1 MTKSIRSLIAPNR
14 NWEKAVPSRLTSS
27 CTALHRTVASPH
39 HPDTATMAPQTR
51 SRTSGRTAKLSM
63 DALATRTAP
72 EASSKSSVAKKPK
85 VHRPSE
91 PGPKQLHFPARN
103 KTIRTYGKGK
113 PRRSLPSKTPD
124 QSTLTQIGWI
134 PSTYQEDEDDMDGL
148 IDLSMDDES
157 DVQKTEGR
165 KATRRGSKR
174 RKTTGDLDTVPDSTA
189 GSSFHTQ
196 TLTQMPSFMSG
207 QQSEDDE
214 VEEEFNFDEQE
225 DEHKIATKMP
235 NSDKKLGDSSSLEE
249 RNKGSTPSPEKAV
262 SQPTHGPTPAHVS
275 QTPRKQIVNREVI
288 PSSQPS
294 PFTPNLGIGER
305 YWSQMNRTPL
315 QEKSTNVDAPTPT
328 VSRKRP
334 RTLEIAD
341 SWSTV
346 NGGMG
351 SSPSRGKV
359 HRTPLKEINL
369 ADVAERSIVLGETP
383 IRNNETTTTKEAGN
397 AEVDSVLRTAPEMET
412 PEKREGPSQKST
424 RSAENIILDSE
435 DEFDFELEDDSGAD
449 DEAPGTPTP
458 ATRAHSQG
466 NAGPVTEDAGALV
479 QSAHKSRTIPSQPPS
494 TQRNSTPD
502 PQPENDEAEPETP
515 SPSPQRRT
523 SISSIVEADKGTP
536 LSSPQKTSPAL
547 PPSTRIGL
555 NHRSQALST
564 VSSPQKG
571 SPAMPS
577 VSQLGFRYKSQAF
590 ESQRVPFERIQQ
602 LGPQTDR
609 SDIIVSVHPEHAE
622 QITEG
627 NKTHEFRDYRI
638 PQTVGRIW
646 IYITR
651 PVCALKYMA
660 TISGAKEPGQI
671 YDDQGV
677 GNEEFNDGK
686 GLKFAYEL
694 KQVYELNNPVSLARM
709 KENGWV
715 EEAPAKYVYVPPAV
729 LGELMGNLRCA
740 IFVEPGEPQ
749 SSQADMSVSQEVE
762 IQLRSDIAH
771 STRVGCMVSSPA
783 HSQRRDVAGD
793 TDIIPSSQGKGEFTS
808 SPPQAIVAA
817 TNKPVFAKPAVPASR
832 SQRSVHWVEDS
843 PVGRRAHQ
851 SSQHAEGYAV
861 RPSQATTASAPSSPS
876 QRLPSYRGQPILI
889 SSQSQP
895 SIPVSPPT
903 KAAASQMGP
912 RSSGVVSDLRE
923 QGEDVVVGDSPVRR
937 RGVEMQSSS
946 ALPGSSQ
953 GLFALGSGEPDSLLD
968 DSRVRQPPDIVW
980 DSEGEID

>member
-1 MTKSIRSLIAPNR
+1 
-14 NWEKAVPSRLTSS
+14 
-27 CTALHRTVASPH
+27 
-39 HPDTATMAPQTR
+39 MAPQTR
-51 SRTSGRTAKLSM
+51 SRASGGTAQSSL
-63 DALATRTAP
+63 DDLVTRTAP
-72 EASSKSSVAKKPK
+72 EASSKSSAAKKPK
-85 VHRPSE
+85 VYRRSE
-91 PGPKQLHFPARN
+91 PSPRQLYFPARN

-113 PRRSLPSKTPD
+113 ARRSLPSKTAD

-134 PSTYQEDEDDMDGL
+134 PSTYQEEEDDMEGL
-148 IDLSMDDES
+148 IDLTMDDE
-157 DVQKTEGR
+157 DDAQKAEHR
-165 KATRRGSKR
+165 KATRRSSKR

-214 VEEEFNFDEQE
+214 VEEEFKLDDDEAEQ
-225 DEHKIATKMP
+225 KVATKMP
-235 NSDKKLGDSSSLEE
+235 GSTKKLENSSSLGEKM
-249 RNKGSTPSPEKAV
+249 KGSTPSPQKGV
-262 SQPTHGPTPAHVS
+262 SQPPQGTTPAHVS
-275 QTPRKQIVNREVI
+275 QTPQKQIVDRAVI

-305 YWSQMNRTPL
+305 YWSQMDRTPL
-315 QEKSTNVDAPTPT
+315 QERSTNVDAPTPT
-328 VSRKRP
+328 ISRKRP

-351 SSPSRGKV
+351 SSPPRAKV
-359 HRTPLKEINL
+359 HRTPLKEITL
-369 ADVAERSIVLGETP
+369 ADVAERSIILGETP
-383 IRNNETTTTKEAGN
+383 VRDNEATATAEASN
-397 AEVDSVLRTAPEMET
+397 PRVDSALRNVSTVET
-412 PEKREGPSQKST
+412 PEKRDGLSQKST
-424 RSAENIILDSE
+424 RSAGDIVLDSE
-435 DEFDFELEDDSGAD
+435 DDFDFELEDDSGAN

-458 ATRAHSQG
+458 AARAHALEG
-466 NAGPVTEDAGALV
+466 TGPVAQGAGASV
-479 QSAHKSRTIPSQPPS
+479 QSPHESSIIPSQRPA

-502 PQPENDEAEPETP
+502 PQPESDEAEPETP

-547 PPSTRIGL
+547 PSSARIGS

-564 VSSPQKG
+564 ISSPQKG
-571 SPAMPS
+571 SPAMPP

-609 SDIIVSVHPEHAE
+609 SDIITSIHPEHAE
-622 QITEG
+622 QIAEG
-627 NKTHEFRDYRI
+627 IKTHEFRNYRI

-671 YDDQGV
+671 SHDDKGV
-677 GNEEFNDGK
+677 GNDEFNEGK

-729 LGELMGNLRCA
+729 LGELMANLRRA
-740 IFVEPGEPQ
+740 LFEEPGEPQ
-749 SSQADMSVSQEVE
+749 SSQVDMSVSQEVDM
-762 IQLRSDIAH
+762 QLRSDIAY
-771 STRVGCMVSSPA
+771 STQAGCMVTSPA
-783 HSQRRDVAGD
+783 HSQKRDAAGD
-793 TDIIPSSQGKGEFTS
+793 ANIIPSSQEHEKEELAS
-808 SPPQAIVAA
+808 SPPHATAAA
-817 TNKPVFAKPAVPASR
+817 TDKPVFAKPAVPASR

-843 PVGRRAHQ
+843 PVGRRVQHG
-851 SSQHAEGYAV
+851 SQRAEGYTV

-903 KAAASQMGP
+903 KAAPPQMVP
-912 RSSGVVSDLRE
+912 QSSGLVSGL
-923 QGEDVVVGDSPVRR
+923 GEEDAVVGDSPVRR
-937 RGVEMQSSS
+937 RRAEPPSSS
-946 ALPGSSQ
+946 ALLGSSQ
-953 GLFALGSGEPDSLLD
+953 GFLAYGSGEPDSLLD

>member
-1 MTKSIRSLIAPNR
+1 M
-14 NWEKAVPSRLTSS
+14 
-27 CTALHRTVASPH
+27 
-39 HPDTATMAPQTR
+39 
-51 SRTSGRTAKLSM
+51 
-63 DALATRTAP
+63 TRTAP
-72 EASSKSSVAKKPK
+72 EASSKSSVAKKAK
-85 VHRPSE
+85 VYRGSE
-91 PGPKQLHFPARN
+91 PAPKQLHFPARN

-113 PRRSLPSKTPD
+113 ARRSLPSKTPD

-134 PSTYQEDEDDMDGL
+134 PSTYQEEEDDMDGL
-148 IDLSMDDES
+148 IDLTMDDE
-157 DVQKTEGR
+157 DDAQKTEDR
-165 KATRRGSKR
+165 KATRRSSKR
-174 RKTTGDLDTVPDSTA
+174 RKTTGDLDTVPSSTA

-214 VEEEFNFDEQE
+214 VEEEFKFDEEE
-225 DEHKIATKMP
+225 DEHHKVATKMP
-235 NSDKKLGDSSSLEE
+235 DGDKKLGDSSSLEE
-249 RNKGSTPSPEKAV
+249 RKKGATPSPKKTV
-262 SQPTHGPTPAHVS
+262 SQPLHGTTPAHVS
-275 QTPRKQIVNREVI
+275 QTPRKQIVDRAVI

-305 YWSQMNRTPL
+305 YWSHMDRTPL
-315 QEKSTNVDAPTPT
+315 QERSTNVDAPTPT
-328 VSRKRP
+328 ISRKRP
-334 RTLEIAD
+334 RTLEITD

-346 NGGMG
+346 NGGMS
-351 SSPSRGKV
+351 SSPSKGKV

-369 ADVAERSIVLGETP
+369 ADVAERSVILGESP
-383 IRNNETTTTKEAGN
+383 ARDNEASTSSEEAGN
-397 AEVDSVLRTAPEMET
+397 AEVDSVLQIAPEMET
-412 PEKREGPSQKST
+412 PEKREGHSQKST
-424 RSAENIILDSE
+424 RLAENIILDSE
-435 DEFDFELEDDSGAD
+435 DEFDFELEDDSGAN

-466 NAGPVTEDAGALV
+466 NTAPVTKEAGALV
-479 QSAHKSRTIPSQPPS
+479 QSPHKSSTIPSQDPA
-494 TQRNSTPD
+494 TRRKSTPD

-547 PPSTRIGL
+547 PPSTRIRS
-555 NHRSQALST
+555 NHKSQALST

-571 SPAMPS
+571 SPAMPP

-609 SDIIVSVHPEHAE
+609 SDIIISVHPEHTE

-627 NKTHEFRDYRI
+627 NKTHEFRNYRI

-646 IYITR
+646 IYITQ
-651 PVCALKYMA
+651 PVCALRYMA

-671 YDDQGV
+671 SYEGV
-677 GNEEFNDGK
+677 GNEEFNEGR

-694 KQVYELNNPVSLARM
+694 KQVYELNNPVPLARM

-729 LGELMGNLRCA
+729 LGELMGNLSRA
-740 IFVEPGEPQ
+740 LFVEPGEPQ
-749 SSQADMSVSQEVE
+749 SSQVDMSVSQEVE
-762 IQLRSDIAH
+762 MQLRSDIAH
-771 STRVGCMVSSPA
+771 STQVGGLGSSPA
-783 HSQRRDVAGD
+783 HSQRRDAAGD
-793 TDIIPSSQGKGEFTS
+793 ADIIPSSQGDGKAELTS
-808 SPPQAIVAA
+808 SPPQATVAA

-843 PVGRRAHQ
+843 PVGRRAQ
-851 SSQHAEGYAV
+851 QASQHAEGYAV

-876 QRLPSYRGQPILI
+876 QRLPPHRGQPILI

-903 KAAASQMGP
+903 KAVPPQMGP
-912 RSSGVVSDLRE
+912 QSSSLVSGL
-923 QGEDVVVGDSPVRR
+923 GEDDAVVGDSPVRR
-937 RGVEMQSSS
+937 HRVEMQSSS
-946 ALPGSSQ
+946 APLGSSQ
-953 GLFALGSGEPDSLLD
+953 GFALGSGEPDSLLD

>member
-1 MTKSIRSLIAPNR
+1 
-14 NWEKAVPSRLTSS
+14 
-27 CTALHRTVASPH
+27 
-39 HPDTATMAPQTR
+39 
-51 SRTSGRTAKLSM
+51 M
-63 DALATRTAP
+63 DDLVTRTAP
-72 EASSKSSVAKKPK
+72 GASSKSSVAKKSK
-85 VHRPSE
+85 VYRPSE
-91 PGPKQLHFPARN
+91 PAPKQLHFPARN

-113 PRRSLPSKTPD
+113 ARRSLPSKTPD
-124 QSTLTQIGWI
+124 QSTLTQLGWI

-148 IDLSMDDES
+148 IDLTMDDE
-157 DVQKTEGR
+157 DDAQKTEDR
-165 KATRRGSKR
+165 KATRRSSKR

-214 VEEEFNFDEQE
+214 VEDEFKFDDE
-225 DEHKIATKMP
+225 DEHKVAPKMP
-235 NSDKKLGDSSSLEE
+235 DSDEKLEDSSSLEE
-249 RNKGSTPSPEKAV
+249 REKGSLSSPEKAV
-262 SQPTHGPTPAHVS
+262 SQPPHGATPAHVS
-275 QTPRKQIVNREVI
+275 QTPRKQIRNRDVI

-305 YWSQMNRTPL
+305 YWSQMDRTPL
-315 QEKSTNVDAPTPT
+315 QERSTNVDAPTPT
-328 VSRKRP
+328 VSKKRP

-369 ADVAERSIVLGETP
+369 ADVAERSVVLGETP
-383 IRNNETTTTKEAGN
+383 VRDNEAIAREDAGN
-397 AEVDSVLRTAPEMET
+397 AEVDSVPRTAPEMET

-435 DEFDFELEDDSGAD
+435 DEFDFDLEDNSGAD

-466 NAGPVTEDAGALV
+466 NTGPVTEEAGALV
-479 QSAHKSRTIPSQPPS
+479 QSPHKSRTIPSQPAAN
-494 TQRNSTPD
+494 QRNSTPD

-547 PPSTRIGL
+547 PPSTRIGSD
-555 NHRSQALST
+555 HRSQALPT

-609 SDIIVSVHPEHAE
+609 SDIILSVHPEHAE

-627 NKTHEFRDYRI
+627 NKTHEFRNYRI

-671 YDDQGV
+671 SYDDQGV
-677 GNEEFNDGK
+677 GNEEFNEGK

-715 EEAPAKYVYVPPAV
+715 EEAPAKYVYIPPAV

-749 SSQADMSVSQEVE
+749 SSQVDMSVSQEVE
-762 IQLRSDIAH
+762 MQLRSDIAH
-771 STRVGCMVSSPA
+771 STQVGCMVSSPA
-783 HSQRRDVAGD
+783 HSQRRDAAGD
-793 TDIIPSSQGKGEFTS
+793 ADIIPSSQGNEMEELAS
-808 SPPQAIVAA
+808 SPPQATVAA

-843 PVGRRAHQ
+843 PVGRRAQQ
-851 SSQHAEGYAV
+851 SSHHAEGYAV

-903 KAAASQMGP
+903 KAAPPQMGP
-912 RSSGVVSDLRE
+912 RSSGLVSDLGKH
-923 QGEDVVVGDSPVRR
+923 GEDLVVGDSPVRR
-937 RGVEMQSSS
+937 RGVEMPSSS
-946 ALPGSSQ
+946 GLPGSSQ

-968 DSRVRQPPDIVW
+968 DLRVRQPPDIVW

>member
-1 MTKSIRSLIAPNR
+1 
-14 NWEKAVPSRLTSS
+14 
-27 CTALHRTVASPH
+27 
-39 HPDTATMAPQTR
+39 MAPQTR
-51 SRTSGRTAKLSM
+51 SRTSGGTAQSSL
-63 DALATRTAP
+63 DDLVTRTAP
-72 EASSKSSVAKKPK
+72 EASSKSSVSKKPK
-85 VHRPSE
+85 VYRRSE
-91 PGPKQLHFPARN
+91 PAPRQLHFPARN

-113 PRRSLPSKTPD
+113 ARRSLPSKTAD

-148 IDLSMDDES
+148 IDLTMDDED
-157 DVQKTEGR
+157 DVQKAEDR
-165 KATRRGSKR
+165 KATRRSSKR

-207 QQSEDDE
+207 QQSEGDDE
-214 VEEEFNFDEQE
+214 LEEEFKLDDDEAQ
-225 DEHKIATKMP
+225 HKVATKMP
-235 NSDKKLGDSSSLEE
+235 GSSQKLENSSSLGEKM
-249 RNKGSTPSPEKAV
+249 KGSTPSPQKGV
-262 SQPTHGPTPAHVS
+262 SQPLQGTTPAQVS
-275 QTPRKQIVNREVI
+275 QTPRKQIVDRAVI

-305 YWSQMNRTPL
+305 YWSQMDRTPL
-315 QEKSTNVDAPTPT
+315 QERSTNVDAPTPT
-328 VSRKRP
+328 ISRKRL

-351 SSPSRGKV
+351 SSPPRAKV
-359 HRTPLKEINL
+359 HRTPLKEITL
-369 ADVAERSIVLGETP
+369 VDIAERSVILGETP
-383 IRNNETTTTKEAGN
+383 VRDNGATATAESSNPGVESALRN
-397 AEVDSVLRTAPEMET
+397 APGMET
-412 PEKREGPSQKST
+412 PDKRGGLSQKST
-424 RSAENIILDSE
+424 RSAGDIVLDSE
-435 DEFDFELEDDSGAD
+435 DDFDFELEDDSVAT

-458 ATRAHSQG
+458 ATRAH
-466 NAGPVTEDAGALV
+466 ALEDTGPVTQGAGALV
-479 QSAHKSRTIPSQPPS
+479 QSPHKSSAIPSQRPA

-502 PQPENDEAEPETP
+502 FQPEDNEAEPETP

-547 PPSTRIGL
+547 PSSARIGSS
-555 NHRSQALST
+555 HRSQALPLVT
-564 VSSPQKG
+564 SPQKG
-571 SPAMPS
+571 SQAMPP

-609 SDIIVSVHPEHAE
+609 SDIIISIHPEHAE
-622 QITEG
+622 QIAEG
-627 NKTHEFRDYRI
+627 TKTHEFRNYRI

-660 TISGAKEPGQI
+660 TISGAKESGQI
-671 YDDQGV
+671 SHDDKGV
-677 GNEEFNDGK
+677 GNDEFNEGK

-729 LGELMGNLRCA
+729 LGELMANLRRA
-740 IFVEPGEPQ
+740 LFEEPGEPQ
-749 SSQADMSVSQEVE
+749 SSQADMSVSQEVDM
-762 IQLRSDIAH
+762 QLRSDIAY
-771 STRVGCMVSSPA
+771 STQVGCMVSSPA
-783 HSQRRDVAGD
+783 HSQKQDTAGD
-793 TDIIPSSQGKGEFTS
+793 ANIIPSSQGHEKELTS
-808 SPPQAIVAA
+808 SPPHATAAA
-817 TNKPVFAKPAVPASR
+817 TDKPVFAKPAVPASR

-843 PVGRRAHQ
+843 PVGRRAQ
-851 SSQHAEGYAV
+851 QASQRAEGYAV

-889 SSQSQP
+889 SSQTQP

-903 KAAASQMGP
+903 KAAPPQMVP
-912 RSSGVVSDLRE
+912 QSSGLVSGL
-923 QGEDVVVGDSPVRR
+923 GEDEEDAIVGDSPVRR
-937 RGVEMQSSS
+937 RRAEQPPSSS
-946 ALPGSSQ
+946 ALLGSSQ
-953 GLFALGSGEPDSLLD
+953 GLLAFGSGEPDSLLD

>member
-1 MTKSIRSLIAPNR
+1 M
-14 NWEKAVPSRLTSS
+14 
-27 CTALHRTVASPH
+27 
-39 HPDTATMAPQTR
+39 
-51 SRTSGRTAKLSM
+51 
-63 DALATRTAP
+63 TRTAP

-85 VHRPSE
+85 VYRRSE
-91 PGPKQLHFPARN
+91 PAPKQLHFPARN
-103 KTIRTYGKGK
+103 KTIRTYGKSK
-113 PRRSLPSKTPD
+113 ARRSLPSKTPE

-134 PSTYQEDEDDMDGL
+134 PSTYQEEEDDMDGL
-148 IDLSMDDES
+148 IDLTMDDE
-157 DVQKTEGR
+157 DDAPKTEDR
-165 KATRRGSKR
+165 KASRRSSKR
-174 RKTTGDLDTVPDSTA
+174 RKTTGDLDTVPSSTA

-214 VEEEFNFDEQE
+214 IEEAFKFDEEE
-225 DEHKIATKMP
+225 DEHHRAATKMP
-235 NSDKKLGDSSSLEE
+235 DGVRKLGDSSSLEE
-249 RNKGSTPSPEKAV
+249 RKKGSTPSPKKTV
-262 SQPTHGPTPAHVS
+262 SQPLHGTTPAHVS
-275 QTPRKQIVNREVI
+275 QTPRKQIVDRAVI

-305 YWSQMNRTPL
+305 YWSHMDRTPL

-328 VSRKRP
+328 ISRKRP

-346 NGGMG
+346 NGGMS
-351 SSPSRGKV
+351 SSPSKGKV

-369 ADVAERSIVLGETP
+369 ADVAKRSVILGETP
-383 IRNNETTTTKEAGN
+383 ARGNEATTSSEEAGN

-412 PEKREGPSQKST
+412 PEKREGLSQKST
-424 RSAENIILDSE
+424 RLAENIILDSE
-435 DEFDFELEDDSGAD
+435 DEFDFELEDDSGAN

-458 ATRAHSQG
+458 ATRAHSHG
-466 NAGPVTEDAGALV
+466 NTEPVTQEAGEMV
-479 QSAHKSRTIPSQPPS
+479 QSSHKSSTIPSQHPA
-494 TQRNSTPD
+494 TQHNSTPD

-547 PPSTRIGL
+547 PPSTRIGS
-555 NHRSQALST
+555 NHKSHTLSS
-564 VSSPQKG
+564 VSSPQKD
-571 SPAMPS
+571 SPAMPP

-609 SDIIVSVHPEHAE
+609 SDVIISVHPEHTE

-627 NKTHEFRDYRI
+627 NKTHEFRNYRI

-646 IYITR
+646 IYITQ
-651 PVCALKYMA
+651 PVCALRYMA

-671 YDDQGV
+671 SYEGV
-677 GNEEFNDGK
+677 GNEEFNEGR

-694 KQVYELNNPVSLARM
+694 KQVYELNNPVPLARM

-729 LGELMGNLRCA
+729 LGELMGNLSRA
-740 IFVEPGEPQ
+740 LFVEPGEPQ
-749 SSQADMSVSQEVE
+749 SSQVDMSVSQEVE
-762 IQLRSDIAH
+762 MQLRSDIAH
-771 STRVGCMVSSPA
+771 STQVGGLGSSPA
-783 HSQRRDVAGD
+783 HSQRRDAAGD
-793 TDIIPSSQGKGEFTS
+793 ADIIPSSQGNGNEELTS
-808 SPPQAIVAA
+808 SPPQATVSA

-843 PVGRRAHQ
+843 PVGRRAQ
-851 SSQHAEGYAV
+851 QASQHAEGYAV

-876 QRLPSYRGQPILI
+876 QRLPPHRGQPILI

-903 KAAASQMGP
+903 KAAPPQIGP
-912 RSSGVVSDLRE
+912 QSSSLVSGL
-923 QGEDVVVGDSPVRR
+923 GEDDAVVGDSPVRR
-937 RGVEMQSSS
+937 HRVEMQSSS
-946 ALPGSSQ
+946 APLGSSQ
-953 GLFALGSGEPDSLLD
+953 GLLALGSGEPDSLLD

>member
-1 MTKSIRSLIAPNR
+1 
-14 NWEKAVPSRLTSS
+14 
-27 CTALHRTVASPH
+27 
-39 HPDTATMAPQTR
+39 MAPQTR
-51 SRTSGRTAKLSM
+51 SRTSGGAAQSSM
-63 DALATRTAP
+63 DDLVTRTAP

-85 VHRPSE
+85 VYRRSE
-91 PGPKQLHFPARN
+91 PAPKQLYFPARN
-103 KTIRTYGKGK
+103 KTVRTYGKGK
-113 PRRSLPSKTPD
+113 ARRSLPSKTPD

-134 PSTYQEDEDDMDGL
+134 PSTYQEEEDDMDGL
-148 IDLSMDDES
+148 VDLTMDDE
-157 DVQKTEGR
+157 DDAQKTEDR
-165 KATRRGSKR
+165 KTTRRSTKR

-196 TLTQMPSFMSG
+196 TLTQMPSFMSE

-214 VEEEFNFDEQE
+214 VEDEFKFDDNE
-225 DEHKIATKMP
+225 DENKVATRMP
-235 NSDKKLGDSSSLEE
+235 DSEKKLGGSSSLEE
-249 RNKGSTPSPEKAV
+249 KTKGPTPSPEKIV
-262 SQPTHGPTPAHVS
+262 SQPPHGTTPAHVS

-305 YWSQMNRTPL
+305 YWSQMDRTPL
-315 QEKSTNVDAPTPT
+315 QERSTNVDAPTPT
-328 VSRKRP
+328 ISRKRP

-346 NGGMG
+346 NGGMS

-369 ADVAERSIVLGETP
+369 AEVAERSVILGETP
-383 IRNNETTTTKEAGN
+383 ARDNEATTTEEVGN
-397 AEVDSVLRTAPEMET
+397 AEVDSVRRTAPEMET
-412 PEKREGPSQKST
+412 PENRGRLSQKST
-424 RSAENIILDSE
+424 RPAENIILDSD
-435 DEFDFELEDDSGAD
+435 DEFDFELEDDSGAN

-466 NAGPVTEDAGALV
+466 NTKPVTEEAGALV
-479 QSAHKSRTIPSQPPS
+479 QSPHKSSTIPSQHPA

-502 PQPENDEAEPETP
+502 PQPENEEAEPETP
-515 SPSPQRRT
+515 SPTPQRRT

-536 LSSPQKTSPAL
+536 LSSPQKTSPTL
-547 PPSTRIGL
+547 PPSTRIGS

-571 SPAMPS
+571 SPAMPP
-577 VSQLGFRYKSQAF
+577 VSQLDFRYKSQAF

-627 NKTHEFRDYRI
+627 NKTHEFRNYRI

-651 PVCALKYMA
+651 PICALKYMA
-660 TISGAKEPGQI
+660 TISNAKEPGQI
-671 YDDQGV
+671 SYGDKGV
-677 GNEEFNDGK
+677 GNEEFNEGK

-715 EEAPAKYVYVPPAV
+715 EEAPTKYVYVPPAV
-729 LGELMGNLRCA
+729 LGELMGNLRRA

-762 IQLRSDIAH
+762 MQLRSDIAH
-771 STRVGCMVSSPA
+771 STQVGCMVSSPA
-783 HSQRRDVAGD
+783 HSQRRDAAGD
-793 TDIIPSSQGKGEFTS
+793 ADIIPSSQGNEKEQITS
-808 SPPQAIVAA
+808 SPPQATVAA
-817 TNKPVFAKPAVPASR
+817 TDKPVFAKPTVPASR

-843 PVGRRAHQ
+843 PVGRRAQ
-851 SSQHAEGYAV
+851 QASQHAEGYAV

-876 QRLPSYRGQPILI
+876 QRLPSYRGHPILI

-903 KAAASQMGP
+903 KAAPPQMGP
-912 RSSGVVSDLRE
+912 RSSGLVSDLGE
-923 QGEDVVVGDSPVRR
+923 QGEDVVVGDSPLRR

-953 GLFALGSGEPDSLLD
+953 GLLGLGSGEPDSLLD
-968 DSRVRQPPDIVW
+968 DSRVRQPPEIVW